1 MSQFSSEALMQKELI
16 SQIEKEKF
24 FPEYE
29 ILNRRSV
36 PILIN
41 GKKKIKRSDILLKHK
56 KNENKLLIVELKKGK
71 VKLGALGQIYL
82 YFMGLK
88 KEFLDKEISIVVISG
103 DNSPDTSDINK
114 LKLAML
120 AKGREMK
127 YIKRNESKFEVQIE
141 KEYPEY
147 KLEKEEKFEK
157 KKVLLLKHKNKN
169 ELLVVCETEG
179 YKGFGQI
186 SYLLGREIKKAEYEK
201 ISGVVVIIKGKKHE
215 EELKLAMEK
224 NEKIIANIDVEFMT
238 WYKNKEQLK
247 PT

>member
-1 MSQFSSEALMQKELI
+1 MSQFSSEAQMQKEFIL
-16 SQIEKEKF
+16 QIKKF

-29 ILNRRSV
+29 IYNRRSV

-41 GKKKIKRSDILLKHK
+41 GKKKIKKSDILLKNK
-56 KNENKLLIVELKKGK
+56 KNENKLLIIELKKGK

-82 YFMGLK
+82 YFIGLK
-88 KEFLDKEISIVVISG
+88 KEFQDKEISIVVVSG

-127 YIKRNESKFEVQIE
+127 YMKKNESKFKVQIE

-147 KLEKEEKFEK
+147 KLEKEEKFAN
-157 KKVLLLKHKNKN
+157 KKVLLLKHKSKS

-201 ISGVVVIIKGKKHE
+201 ISGVVVIINGKKHE
-215 EELKLAMEK
+215 EELKLAMDK
-224 NEKIIANIDVEFMT
+224 NENTIANIDVEFMT
-238 WYKNKEQLK
+238 WHKNKEQLK
-247 PT
+247 ST